1 MDKII
6 LSNKDIAYLLDWRDE
21 HKDLVRR
28 ADCPARAI
36 KVELYEAGW
45 MLTGIRDGRDLKLT
59 VNTRGRS
66 FGAIKF
72 RQMLDG
78 TWDLYSNK
86 TKLDHDGIQSVLTVY
101 ASSMAFLVYGS
112 DTHELASDEFEVEQ
126 DIAPEQNVEN
136 KSSSKKKPKKSSSSG
151 VTYIL
156 HQRTHKSG
164 SKGHHRP
171 ISCEFSVRGHF
182 RHYKS
187 GKIVWIAEY
196 RKGAGKKKD
205 KVYRVGA

>member
-1 MDKII
+1 MDKIR

-28 ADCPARAI
+28 ADCPMKAV
-36 KVELYEAGW
+36 KVDLYEAGW
-45 MLTGIRDGRDLKLT
+45 LLTGIRDGRDLKLT

-101 ASSMAFLVYGS
+101 ASSMAFIVYGS
-112 DTHELASDEFEVEQ
+112 ETHELAAEESAEEQ
-126 DIAPEQNVEN
+126 DIAPEKDT
-136 KSSSKKKPKKSSSSG
+136 KSKSGSKKNVKKSSSG

-187 GKIVWIAEY
+187 GKTVWIAEY
-196 RKGAGKKKD
+196 RKGTGDKKD
-205 KVYRVGA
+205 KVYMVGA